1 MSWSLRT
8 WVYLLTATLIGILAI
23 SILISAQTP
32 TKPIVRF
39 TATTENV
46 ATPGQAVRIEL
57 FAWSTDAERDQLAKA
72 WTSPPQPP
80 PTVVTD
86 AAPAGRGRGNRGG
99 AAAANAGAAP
109 AAAAA
114 RGGDAA
120 AAAGGDDAQAAAARG
135 GRGGRGGRGAR
146 GGGGG
151 DAPPPPPP
159 PMTPTTSLAATIQ
172 KASSVGMLWT
182 SETVGYSIRYA
193 YRVPQPDGG
202 ERIIL
207 AT

>member
-1 MSWSLRT
+1 
-8 WVYLLTATLIGILAI
+8 
-23 SILISAQTP
+23 
-32 TKPIVRF
+32 
-39 TATTENV
+39 
-46 ATPGQAVRIEL
+46 
-57 FAWSTDAERDQLAKA
+57 
-72 WTSPPQPP
+72 
-80 PTVVTD
+80 VTD

-109 AAAAA
+109 AAAGA
-114 RGGDAA
+114 RGDAA
-120 AAAGGDDAQAAAARG
+120 AGADDAQAAAARG

-159 PMTPTTSLAATIQ
+159 PMTPSTSLAATLQ

-193 YRVPQPDGG
+193 YRLPQPDGS

-207 AT
+207 ATDRRLGAFNNFWKPAGSATTTDYPFSIIELRLSAAGIGEGKASLTSAVTIDNTAKSVAFENYAAEPVILKGVKKQTVK